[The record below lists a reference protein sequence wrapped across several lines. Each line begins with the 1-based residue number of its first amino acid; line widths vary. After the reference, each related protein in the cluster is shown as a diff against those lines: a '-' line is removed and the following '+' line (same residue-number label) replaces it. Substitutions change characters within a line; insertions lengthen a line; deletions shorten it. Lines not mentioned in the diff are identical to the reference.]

1 MSAAS
6 LHLAGPEDLPK
17 LTHLLGQAEAEAGL
31 PERTDAERAQS
42 LTPLVAGGPEGAAY
56 LIGPRRAPVG
66 FLALGFAYSLARGGL
81 TGRIEALWIRPP
93 VRGRGVGTE
102 ALLALGRVMTAG
114 GLDALH
120 IDVPVSQSRM
130 AKLLARTGFSV
141 RDDISRMTRRL

>member
-81 TGRIEALWIRPP
+81 TGRIEALWIRGH
-93 VRGRGVGTE
+93 RGALGAWSGDDGRGARRIAHRRAGQPEPHGKVAGPN
-102 ALLALGRVMTAG
+102 RVFGA
-114 GLDALH
+114 
-120 IDVPVSQSRM
+120 
-130 AKLLARTGFSV
+130 
-141 RDDISRMTRRL
+141 